1 MSIFKVHDIRGLYPH
16 ELNEEITSK
25 IALAYAVCTKAEKV
39 VVGYDMRPSSK
50 SLFKALTEAL
60 CSQGIDVV
68 NIGLCSSPICYF
80 ANGVLGVDGSIM
92 ITASHNGAGWNGL
105 KLCISGA
112 EPMSYERGI
121 KDIQRL
127 VESGNLPE
135 PKEQKGRI
143 ENLDFTSEYGRSVL
157 KHVHFSGKPKI
168 VIDYAN
174 AMGSKEMEGI
184 EHLFEIIPLY
194 KKLDGSFPN
203 HEANPLIAETL
214 TELRKKVVEHG
225 ADFGAAFDGDADR
238 CGFVDNLGEI
248 VNMDLIIALI
258 AMDIMETSGPQTI
271 LYDVRSSKSVPEAI
285 EAAGGIAK
293 MTRVGHS
300 LIKKDMRDENAY
312 FAGELSGH
320 YYFSD
325 NYYSESQAKV
335 VVMLCNI
342 LEKKKMTL
350 AELVQPLRKYANSG
364 EINRPMKNS
373 EEVLTALKD
382 KYKDGL
388 QFELDGLSVNY
399 PDWWFNV
406 RPSNTEPKL
415 RILVEADSLEIL
427 HLKQFELLS
436 IIDLLNGA

>member
-1 MSIFKVHDIRGLYPH
+1 MSIFKVHDIRGLYPQ
-16 ELNEEITSK
+16 ELNEDITYK
-25 IALAYAVCTKAEKV
+25 IGLAYASYTKAQKV
-39 VVGYDMRPSSK
+39 VVGYDMRPSSLN
-50 SLFKALTEAL
+50 LFKALTEAL
-60 CSQGIDVV
+60 TSQGVDVV

-80 ANGVLGVDGSIM
+80 ANGKLGVDGSIM
-92 ITASHNGAGWNGL
+92 ITASHNGEGWNGL

-121 KDIQRL
+121 KEIQDM
-127 VESGNLPE
+127 VEHGDLPE
-135 PKEQKGRI
+135 SKEQKGKVSNI
-143 ENLDFTSEYGRSVL
+143 DFVQEYGSAVL
-157 KHVHFSGKPKI
+157 KDVHFSGKPKI

-184 EHLFEIIPLY
+184 EHLFEVIPLY
-194 KKLDGSFPN
+194 KELDGSFPN
-203 HEANPLIAETL
+203 HEANPLISETL
-214 TELRKKVVEHG
+214 TELRKKVLEHG

-238 CGFVDNLGEI
+238 CGFIDNLGEI

-258 AMDIMETSGPQTI
+258 AQDIMESYGPQTI

-285 EAAGGIAK
+285 EAAGGTAK

-300 LIKKDMRDENAY
+300 LIKKDMRTENAY

-342 LEKKKMTL
+342 LEKKKVTL
-350 AELVQPLRKYANSG
+350 AELVEPLRKYANSG
-364 EINRPMKNS
+364 EINRPIKNS
-373 EEVLTALKD
+373 EEVLKVIREH
-382 KYKDGL
+382 YNDG
-388 QFELDGLSVNY
+388 QFIELDGLSVNY
-399 PDWWFNV
+399 SDWWFNV

-415 RILVEADSLEIL
+415 RILVEADNKEIL
-427 HLKQFELLS
+427 ENETEKLLH
-436 IIDLLNGA
+436 IIDKVNRD

>member
-1 MSIFKVHDIRGLYPH
+1 MSIFKVHDIRGLYPQ
-16 ELNEEITSK
+16 ELNEETVYK
-25 IALAYAVCTKAEKV
+25 IGLAYAKYTKAQRV
-39 VVGYDMRPSSK
+39 VVGYDMRPSSL
-50 SLFKALTEAL
+50 SLFDSLTSALV
-60 CSQGIDVV
+60 SQGIEVI

-80 ANGVLGVDGSIM
+80 ANGSLGVDGSIM
-92 ITASHNGAGWNGL
+92 ITASHNGPGWNGL

-112 EPMSYERGI
+112 EPMSFDRGI
-121 KDIQRL
+121 SKLQEMVQKD
-127 VESGNLPE
+127 ELPE
-135 PKEQKGRI
+135 VKEVKGSI
-143 ENLDFTSEYGRSVL
+143 KNIDFTKEYGLSVL
-157 KHVHFSGKPKI
+157 KHVHFTGKPKI

-184 EHLFEIIPLY
+184 EHLFEIIPLF
-194 KKLDGSFPN
+194 KELDGSFPN

-214 TELRKKVVEHG
+214 NDLREKVIATG

-258 AMDIMETSGPQTI
+258 AQDIIETQGPQTI
-271 LYDVRSSKSVPEAI
+271 LYDVRTSKSVPEAI

-293 MTRVGHS
+293 MTKVGHS
-300 LIKKDMRDENAY
+300 LIKNDMRIEKAY

-364 EINRPMKNS
+364 EINRPIKNGDK
-373 EEVLTALKD
+373 VLQLLRE
-382 KYKDGL
+382 KYHDGEQL
-388 QFELDGLSVNY
+388 ELDGLSVNY

-415 RILVEADSLEIL
+415 RILVEADNQEIL
-427 HLKQFELLS
+427 DLQTEQLLK
-436 IIDLLNGA
+436 IIDQENL